1 MEHVEFGRVGRTIA
15 DRSARLGIQMME
27 RADEQA
33 HRTRLFRWA
42 LAALLGLTF
51 TAVVFTAGFLTGAQL
66 GNIGLAAAATEGPDL
81 SELGAQTR
89 QEQPEDVDMAVF
101 WEVWNTLE
109 RQYFGELPDE
119 EERIQGAITGLVN
132 SLGDPYTAYIPPSIA
147 DILREDNTGEF
158 EGIGAFVQEAPEGGV
173 FIVRVFEDGPAEQ
186 AGIRAGDV
194 IVEVDGVDITDK
206 ILNEALVMIR
216 GKAGT
221 EVDLTVLREGEDEL
235 IEVTVKRAR
244 LQIPTVEA
252 EMLED
257 DIGYVSLYQFNA
269 IATDRLTEAVE
280 DLLDQGAQAII
291 LDLRN
296 NPGGFLDQAV
306 SVADLFLPRSLVLI
320 ERTVTGDV
328 EEFRVSSGDLAEEVP
343 LVVLVNEGSASAA
356 EIVAAAIQDNGR
368 GVLIGETTFGKGSVQ
383 LIYNLSDEGQ
393 LRVTY
398 AEWFTP
404 NDTSISENG
413 VQPDIVVEMDD
424 DTLDEDVE
432 DIQLERAI
440 EYLQEERVVEE

>member
-1 MEHVEFGRVGRTIA
+1 TR
-15 DRSARLGIQMME
+15 RSS
-27 RADEQA
+27 
-33 HRTRLFRWA
+33 
-42 LAALLGLTF
+42 
-51 TAVVFTAGFLTGAQL
+51 
-66 GNIGLAAAATEGPDL
+66 DL
-81 SELGAQTR
+81 YKS
-89 QEQPEDVDMAVF
+89 
-101 WEVWNTLE
+101 
-109 RQYFGELPDE
+109 
-119 EERIQGAITGLVN
+119 
-132 SLGDPYTAYIPPSIA
+132 
-147 DILREDNTGEF
+147 
-158 EGIGAFVQEAPEGGV
+158 
-173 FIVRVFEDGPAEQ
+173 
-186 AGIRAGDV
+186 
-194 IVEVDGVDITDK
+194 
-206 ILNEALVMIR
+206 
-216 GKAGT
+216 
-221 EVDLTVLREGEDEL
+221 
-235 IEVTVKRAR
+235 
-244 LQIPTVEA
+244 
-252 EMLED
+252 
-257 DIGYVSLYQFNA
+257 NA

-291 LDLRN
+291 LDLRD

-306 SVADLFLPRSLVLI
+306 SVADLFLPRSLVLT
-320 ERTVTGDV
+320 ERTVTGEV

-432 DIQLERAI
+432 DIQLVRAI

>member
-1 MEHVEFGRVGRTIA
+1 
-15 DRSARLGIQMME
+15 
-27 RADEQA
+27 
-33 HRTRLFRWA
+33 
-42 LAALLGLTF
+42 
-51 TAVVFTAGFLTGAQL
+51 
-66 GNIGLAAAATEGPDL
+66 
-81 SELGAQTR
+81 
-89 QEQPEDVDMAVF
+89 
-101 WEVWNTLE
+101 
-109 RQYFGELPDE
+109 
-119 EERIQGAITGLVN
+119 
-132 SLGDPYTAYIPPSIA
+132 
-147 DILREDNTGEF
+147 
-158 EGIGAFVQEAPEGGV
+158 
-173 FIVRVFEDGPAEQ
+173 
-186 AGIRAGDV
+186 
-194 IVEVDGVDITDK
+194 EVDGVDITDK

-291 LDLRN
+291 LDLRD

-306 SVADLFLPRSLVLI
+306 SVADLFLPRSLVLT
-320 ERTVTGDV
+320 ERTVTGEV

-343 LVVLVNEGSASAA
+343 LVVLVNQNSASAA

-368 GVLIGETTFGKGSVQ
+368 GILIGETTFGKGSVQ
-383 LIYNLSDEGQ
+383 LIYNLSDNGQ

-404 NDTSISENG
+404 NNASISENG
-413 VQPDIVVEMDD
+413 VEPDIVVETDENS
-424 DTLDEDVE
+424 LDEGAG